1 MIDLIMTSSG
11 SKIIEIGARMGST
24 CLPEL
29 TTIYSRIDVV
39 DVAIEMAMGHELNL
53 AEKEKKQPC
62 AALLIRSPKDGRLKL
77 AEVQHDSLSDPRLVA
92 VRWDKKK
99 GDKVREFK
107 VGPDR
112 ISEIIVTADSCREA
126 EEFCR

>member
-1 MIDLIMTSSG
+1 M
-11 SKIIEIGARMGST
+11 
-24 CLPEL
+24 
-29 TTIYSRIDVV
+29 

-53 AEKEKKQPC
+53 TEKTKKQPC
-62 AALLIRSPKDGRLKL
+62 AALLIRSPELGKL
-77 AEVQHDSLSDPRLVA
+77 EATDVPQELQSDPRLVA

-112 ISEIIVTADSCREA
+112 VGEIVVISDSWQEAEVFCREIESRLVIKVSEYA
-126 EEFCR
+126 